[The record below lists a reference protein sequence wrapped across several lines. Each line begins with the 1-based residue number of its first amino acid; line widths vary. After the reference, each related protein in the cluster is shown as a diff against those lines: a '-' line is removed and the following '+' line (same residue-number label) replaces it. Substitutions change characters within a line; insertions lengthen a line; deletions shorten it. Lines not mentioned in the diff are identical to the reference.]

1 MPMAEGFTDDRIAG
15 EVREVLDHDSRLRPE
30 GISIQVQRGVVT
42 LTGTVGRHLD
52 KMVAAEDTWRIKG
65 VVEVKNGL
73 QVKPDILRPS
83 EQIAADVAAALT
95 ANPRVDDR
103 SVVVNVAEGI
113 VRLSG
118 AVSNEA
124 ERRAAEEEAW
134 HTDGVVD
141 VSNELTISVDRR
153 RPDHE
158 IEQDVR
164 AALDSD
170 ARISDPTQVSAKSV
184 AGTVRLQG
192 TVASA
197 EERQAAE
204 RDAWYTAGVVYVEN
218 LLTIAGRRQRPAAA

>member
-1 MPMAEGFTDDRIAG
+1 MPESQSDQRIAS
-15 EVREVLDHDSRLRPE
+15 EVLEVLNHDSRLRPE
-30 GISIQVQRGVVT
+30 GISVRVQRGIVT
-42 LTGTVGRHLD
+42 LSGTVARHVDRL
-52 KMVAAEDTWRIKG
+52 VAAEDAWRIKG
-65 VVEVKNGL
+65 VTEVRNEL
-73 QVKPDILRPS
+73 QVKPDILRPA
-83 EQIAADVAAALT
+83 EQVAADVASALERD
-95 ANPRVDDR
+95 PRVDDR

-118 AVSNEA
+118 TVSSEA
-124 ERRAAEEEAW
+124 ERRAAEEDAW
-134 HTDGVVD
+134 QTDGVVD
-141 VSNELTISVDRR
+141 VSNELTVSADRR
-153 RPDHE
+153 RPDAE

-170 ARISDPTQVSAKSV
+170 ARIADPTQITVKSV

-192 TVASA
+192 QVTNV